1 VVRVIMFAVAA
12 VVLVG
17 CVSPE
22 EYEARD
28 RALCEEKTGVK
39 QSEGADSTVATAYDR
54 CRQDLAAKREAARRA
69 QTEWNITNYR
79 QNVGR

>member
-1 VVRVIMFAVAA
+1 MARLIILAVAA
-12 VVLVG
+12 IVLIG

-28 RALCEEKTGVK
+28 RAFCEEKTGVK
-39 QSEGADSTVATAYDR
+39 RSEGADTTVATAYDR
-54 CRQDLAAKREAARRA
+54 CRQELAAKREAARRA
-69 QTEWNITNYR
+69 QVEWNIGNYR

>member
-1 VVRVIMFAVAA
+1 MFAVAA